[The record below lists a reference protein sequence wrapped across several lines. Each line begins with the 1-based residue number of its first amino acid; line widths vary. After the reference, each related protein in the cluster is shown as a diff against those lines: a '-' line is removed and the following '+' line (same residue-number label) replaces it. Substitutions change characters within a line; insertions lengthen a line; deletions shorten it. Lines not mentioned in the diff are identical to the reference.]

1 MTSIISVCFLWFLNF
16 LLMQCPYIYGDRY
29 IRRAQPNAGFTLFE
43 SLSLKRPGF
52 VDFDDLDSNAV
63 TFSVEER

>member
-1 MTSIISVCFLWFLNF
+1 
-16 LLMQCPYIYGDRY
+16 MQCPYIYGDRY
-29 IRRAQPNAGFTLFE
+29 IQRAQPDAGFTLFE